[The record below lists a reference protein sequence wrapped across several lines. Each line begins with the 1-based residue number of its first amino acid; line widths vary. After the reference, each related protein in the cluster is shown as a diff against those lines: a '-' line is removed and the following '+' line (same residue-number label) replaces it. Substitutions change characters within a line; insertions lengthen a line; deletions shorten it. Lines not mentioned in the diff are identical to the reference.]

1 MGNSCQNPPQ
11 FEVRLSGLTIYL
23 EEFLQVMWA
32 VPVPIYQR
40 PVRVHCSPSPVKFRA
55 PISACPVA
63 FLHPNPARFSGKKR
77 GRHNWQVTFHSCQQ
91 NICISIRRDGRMC
104 SGWVCLEGLCPGNRA
119 ERWLLH
125 PVPHLKMYG
134 ALGVRPLNGAEF
146 N

>member
-63 FLHPNPARFSGKKR
+63 FLHPNPGRFSGKK
-77 GRHNWQVTFHSCQQ
+77 GEDTTGKSLFTLVNKIFAFPFAEAVECVQVGFVLKDFVRETEPS
-91 NICISIRRDGRMC
+91 DG
-104 SGWVCLEGLCPGNRA
+104 SFILC
-119 ERWLLH
+119 H
-125 PVPHLKMYG
+125 I
-134 ALGVRPLNGAEF
+134 
-146 N
+146 